1 MKNDKF
7 SAVWL
12 SHSSLKDFITCP
24 RLYFLRA
31 VYKDPLT
38 GHKITQVTAPLTLGQ
53 VVHDTIDSIS
63 ELPASSR
70 MDTPL
75 MSKFLGLWNEVS
87 GERGGFRDP
96 VEEKTYKDAGVAMI
110 ERLMAHPGPLL
121 EKAIKIKEE
130 LPHYWFNEA
139 EGFIL
144 CGKIDWLIYKEDTD
158 SVHILD
164 FKTGKREESD
174 DSLQLPIYHMLVKN
188 TQNRE
193 VSGASYWYLQ
203 KDDNPIEKP
212 LPETTRA
219 TDEIMSI
226 ARRMKLARQLAHF
239 TCQSGN
245 PEGCRHCAPLEAI
258 KNGKGKKVGV
268 SKMRQ
273 DIYIL

>member
-1 MKNDKF
+1 
-7 SAVWL
+7 
-12 SHSSLKDFITCP
+12 
-24 RLYFLRA
+24 
-31 VYKDPLT
+31 
-38 GHKITQVTAPLTLGQ
+38 
-53 VVHDTIDSIS
+53 
-63 ELPASSR
+63 
-70 MDTPL
+70 
-75 MSKFLGLWNEVS
+75 
-87 GERGGFRDP
+87 
-96 VEEKTYKDAGVAMI
+96 
-110 ERLMAHPGPLL
+110 LL

-144 CGKIDWLIYKEDTD
+144 CGKIDWLTYKEETD

-164 FKTGKREESD
+164 FKTGKREEDD
-174 DSLQLPIYHMLVKN
+174 DSLQLPIYHLLVKN

-193 VSGASYWYLQ
+193 VTGASYWYLQ
-203 KDDNPIEKP
+203 KSDVPLEKP

-219 TDEIMSI
+219 ADEIMSI

-245 PEGCRHCAPLEAI
+245 SEGCRHCAPLEAI
-258 KNGKGKKVGV
+258 KNGKGKKVGQ